1 MAASTKFL
9 TLVQADLITALDP
22 ALPALKLHTMPKIVL
37 RVARYARLRRRQYLI
52 NPLRVYA
59 RSQSLYCGNM
69 QRNVKSIC
77 ERLS

>member
-37 RVARYARLRRRQYLI
+37 KVARYARL
-52 NPLRVYA
+52 
-59 RSQSLYCGNM
+59 
-69 QRNVKSIC
+69 
-77 ERLS
+77 

>member
-1 MAASTKFL
+1 MPANTRFL
-9 TLVQADLITALDP
+9 IPVKADLIAAFDP